1 MKRYVSERIGDDY
14 LNWQVGKNVLIS
26 TPTGSG
32 KTTFV
37 IEVLLRHA
45 IRQGKHVVYYCNRR
59 ILNDQFSVIS
69 EERIKKMYSG
79 SGDISAEEALS
90 HLHIFTYQYMERLK
104 THPNVYYE
112 NENTGEKIKLQPDD
126 ILYYV
131 FDEAHYCISDA
142 IINANTNYWLDSS
155 RRDKDKLKK
164 SICVYLTATPE
175 PLYLF
180 LGQSDFFKAQL
191 EENLYKAI
199 TTVFGN
205 RQKLSEQINKFL
217 AFMEKGIQT
226 HISPGGR
233 IKKEIKLPSKK
244 DLQLALQDGA
254 DAPLQP
260 WYNQLEN
267 IISARKNA
275 DYYYT
280 DCSDYSHVK
289 PVYFHKYEDLIQEI
303 EASNSQKWLVF
314 VDNEYQGKRF
324 LEELINEG
332 IEDVG
337 FLSRN
342 EIDHNEESKDVYD
355 DIVTY
360 ESYECRILITTSV
373 LDCGINICDPKVKNI
388 VIACDNKTGFL
399 QMLGRKRIEQGEE
412 LRLFIKA
419 YNFHTIHQRLR
430 YFNTLL
436 KELVIFSLK
445 NEIECMGN
453 NLHYPS
459 YSSIGDGNIYTAA
472 ITQTA
477 QEKLGDTIA
486 DFRPIWYIQ
495 GSQRITIDSYYGHE
509 IERMAKDQTN
519 IERHFSEFRYS
530 RTLLLYL
537 LLQMKEYES
546 AFKDYRQYSE
556 AFNRLCE
563 FAKEFMDNDEAIDRG
578 DLRAWLMMDELKKER
593 DELLGEYQKENIKK
607 FSKDVEREDA
617 FFLKTQLAWIEKEYD
632 EKCWLNYV
640 GVMNELNSYLKD
652 LAESKKILD
661 ETEQEEFAE
670 KCLSII
676 LRLPVTPE
684 TLKKDAS
691 RYRIKGID
699 GRKKLPGKKKL
710 NQCFQELKLPYEIVS
725 KQRSVENQRHT
736 FWIIVQREN

>member
-14 LNWQVGKNVLIS
+14 LNWQVGENVLIS

-104 THPNVYYE
+104 THPNVYYK
-112 NENTGEKIKLQPDD
+112 NENTGEKIKLQADD

-142 IINANTNYWLDSS
+142 IINANTNYWFDSS
-155 RRDKDKLKK
+155 CRDKDKLKK

-199 TTVFGN
+199 TTVFDN
-205 RQKLSEQINKFL
+205 RQKLSEQIEKFL
-217 AFMEKGIQT
+217 TFMEKGIQT
-226 HISPGGR
+226 QKSPSGS
-233 IKKEIKLPSKK
+233 IQKTIKLPDQKSF
-244 DLQLALQDGA
+244 QLALQDGT
-254 DAPLQP
+254 DAPLQS

-267 IISARKNA
+267 MIRARKNV
-275 DYYYT
+275 DYNYT
-280 DCSDYSHVK
+280 DRPDYSHLK
-289 PVYFHKYEDLIQEI
+289 PVYFHEYEDLIHEI
-303 EASNSQKWLVF
+303 EATSGQKWLIF
-314 VDNEYQGKRF
+314 VDNEKKGKKF
-324 LEELINEG
+324 LEELVNEG

-337 FLSRN
+337 FLSRY
-342 EIDHNEESKDVYD
+342 EIDHNEGSKAVYD

-399 QMLGRKRIEQGEE
+399 QMLGRKRIEQDEE
-412 LRLFIKA
+412 LRLFIKV
-419 YNFHTIHQRLR
+419 YDFHIIYHRLR

-436 KELVIFSLK
+436 KKLITFSLK
-445 NEIECMGN
+445 NEIRCMGRKN
-453 NLHYPS
+453 H
-459 YSSIGDGNIYTAA
+459 SSGDGNLYVGA
-472 ITQTA
+472 IKQTE
-477 QEKLGDTIA
+477 QEKLGDVIVGLNQL
-486 DFRPIWYIQ
+486 WYIVE
-495 GSQRITIDSYYGHE
+495 SPKRTIDSYYGYE
-509 IERMAKDQTN
+509 MERMAKDQTN

-563 FAKEFMDNDEAIDRG
+563 FAKEFMDNDKAIDRG

-607 FSKDVEREDA
+607 FSKDVKREDA
-617 FFLKTQLAWIEKEYD
+617 FFLKNQLAWIGKEYD

-684 TLKKDAS
+684 TLKNDAS

-725 KQRSVENQRHT
+725 KQRSVENRRPT

>member
-14 LNWQVGKNVLIS
+14 LNWQVGENVLIS
-26 TPTGSG
+26 TSTGSG

-104 THPNVYYE
+104 THPNVYYK

-180 LGQSDFFKAQL
+180 LEQSDFFKVQL

-199 TTVFGN
+199 TTVFSN

-226 HISPGGR
+226 HKSPGGS
-233 IKKEIKLPSKK
+233 IQKTIKLPDQKS
-244 DLQLALQDGA
+244 LQLALRDGT
-254 DAPLQP
+254 DAPLQT

-267 IISARKNA
+267 MIKAKKNV

-280 DCSDYSHVK
+280 DSPDYSHLK
-289 PVYFHKYEDLIQEI
+289 PVYFHEYEDLIHEI
-303 EASNSQKWLVF
+303 EATSGQKWLIF
-314 VDNEYQGKRF
+314 VDNEKKGKKF
-324 LEELINEG
+324 LEELVNEG

-337 FLSRN
+337 FLSRY
-342 EIDHNEESKDVYD
+342 EIDHNEESKAVYD

-399 QMLGRKRIEQGEE
+399 QMLGRKRIEQDEE
-412 LRLFIKA
+412 LRLFIKV
-419 YNFHTIHQRLR
+419 YDFHIIYHRLR

-436 KELVIFSLK
+436 KKLITFSLK
-445 NEIECMGN
+445 NEIRCMGRKN
-453 NLHYPS
+453 H
-459 YSSIGDGNIYTAA
+459 SSGDGNLYVGA
-472 ITQTA
+472 IKQTE
-477 QEKLGDTIA
+477 QEKLGDVIVGLNQL
-486 DFRPIWYIQ
+486 WYIVE
-495 GSQRITIDSYYGHE
+495 SPKRTIDSYYGYE

-563 FAKEFMDNDEAIDRG
+563 FAKEFMDNDKAIDRG

-607 FSKDVEREDA
+607 FSKDVKREDA
-617 FFLKTQLAWIEKEYD
+617 FFLKNQLAWIGKEYD

-652 LAESKKILD
+652 LEESKKILD

-684 TLKKDAS
+684 TLKNDAS

-725 KQRSVENQRHT
+725 KQRSVENRRPT

>member
-14 LNWQVGKNVLIS
+14 LNWQVGENVLIS

-69 EERIKKMYSG
+69 KERIKKIYSG

-199 TTVFGN
+199 TTVFDN
-205 RQKLSEQINKFL
+205 RQKLSEQIEKFL
-217 AFMEKGIQT
+217 TFMEKGIQT
-226 HISPGGR
+226 TKSPSGS
-233 IKKEIKLPSKK
+233 IQKTIKLPDQKS
-244 DLQLALQDGA
+244 LQLALQDGT
-254 DAPLQP
+254 DAPLQS

-267 IISARKNA
+267 MIRARKNV
-275 DYYYT
+275 DYNYT
-280 DCSDYSHVK
+280 DRPDYSHLK
-289 PVYFHKYEDLIQEI
+289 PVYFHEYEDLIHEI
-303 EASNSQKWLVF
+303 EATSGQKWLIF
-314 VDNEYQGKRF
+314 VDNEKKGKKF
-324 LEELINEG
+324 LEELVNEG

-337 FLSRN
+337 FLSRY
-342 EIDHNEESKDVYD
+342 EIDHNEESRAVYD

-399 QMLGRKRIEQGEE
+399 QMLGRKRIEQDEE
-412 LRLFIKA
+412 LRLFIKV
-419 YNFHTIHQRLR
+419 YDFHIIYHRLR

-436 KELVIFSLK
+436 KKLITFSLK
-445 NEIECMGN
+445 NEIRCMGRKN
-453 NLHYPS
+453 H
-459 YSSIGDGNIYTAA
+459 SSGDGNLYVGA
-472 ITQTA
+472 IKQTE
-477 QEKLGDTIA
+477 QEKLGDVIVGLNQL
-486 DFRPIWYIQ
+486 WYIVE
-495 GSQRITIDSYYGHE
+495 SPKRTIDSYYGHE

-530 RTLLLYL
+530 HTLLLYL

-578 DLRAWLMMDELKKER
+578 DLRAWLMMDDLKKER
-593 DELLGEYQKENIKK
+593 DELLGEYQKEDIKK
-607 FSKDVEREDA
+607 FSKYVQREDA

-684 TLKKDAS
+684 TLKNDAS

-725 KQRSVENQRHT
+725 KQRSVENRRPT

>member
-90 HLHIFTYQYMERLK
+90 RLHIFTYQYMERLK

-180 LGQSDFFKAQL
+180 LEQSDFFKVQL

-199 TTVFGN
+199 TTVFSN

-226 HISPGGR
+226 HKSPGGS
-233 IKKEIKLPSKK
+233 IQKTIKLPDQKS
-244 DLQLALQDGA
+244 LQLALRDGT
-254 DAPLQP
+254 DAPLQT

-267 IISARKNA
+267 MIKAKKNV

-280 DCSDYSHVK
+280 DSPDYSHLK
-289 PVYFHKYEDLIQEI
+289 PAYFHEYEDLIHEI
-303 EASNSQKWLVF
+303 KATSSQKWLIF
-314 VDNEYQGKRF
+314 VDNEDQGKKF
-324 LEELINEG
+324 VKQLVNEG
-332 IEDVG
+332 VEDVG

-355 DIVTY
+355 NIVTY

-399 QMLGRKRIEQGEE
+399 QMLGRKRIEQDEE
-412 LRLFIKA
+412 LRLFIKV
-419 YNFHTIHQRLR
+419 YDFHIIYHRLR

-436 KELVIFSLK
+436 KKLITFSLK
-445 NEIECMGN
+445 NEIRCMGRKN
-453 NLHYPS
+453 H
-459 YSSIGDGNIYTAA
+459 SSGDGNLYVGA
-472 ITQTA
+472 IKQTE
-477 QEKLGDTIA
+477 QEKLGDVIVGLNQL
-486 DFRPIWYIQ
+486 WYIVE
-495 GSQRITIDSYYGHE
+495 SPKRTIDSYYGHE

-607 FSKDVEREDA
+607 FSKYVQREDA

-684 TLKKDAS
+684 TLKNDAS

>member
-14 LNWQVGKNVLIS
+14 LNWQVGENVLIS
-26 TPTGSG
+26 TSTGSG

-104 THPNVYYE
+104 THPNVYYK
-112 NENTGEKIKLQPDD
+112 NENTGEKIKLQADD

-142 IINANTNYWLDSS
+142 IINANTNYWFDSS

-199 TTVFGN
+199 TTVFDN
-205 RQKLSEQINKFL
+205 RQKLSEQIEKFL
-217 AFMEKGIQT
+217 TFVEKGIQT
-226 HISPGGR
+226 QKSPSGS
-233 IKKEIKLPSKK
+233 IQKTIKLPDQKSF
-244 DLQLALQDGA
+244 QLALQDGT
-254 DAPLQP
+254 DALLQS

-267 IISARKNA
+267 MIRARKNV
-275 DYYYT
+275 DYNYT
-280 DCSDYSHVK
+280 DRPDYSHLK
-289 PVYFHKYEDLIQEI
+289 PVYFHEYEDLIHEI
-303 EASNSQKWLVF
+303 EATSGQKWLIF
-314 VDNEYQGKRF
+314 VDNEKKGKKF
-324 LEELINEG
+324 LEELVNEG

-337 FLSRN
+337 FLSRY
-342 EIDHNEESKDVYD
+342 EIDHNEESKAVYD

-399 QMLGRKRIEQGEE
+399 QMLGRKRIEQDEE
-412 LRLFIKA
+412 LRLFIKV
-419 YNFHTIHQRLR
+419 YDFHIIYHRLR

-436 KELVIFSLK
+436 KKLITFSLK
-445 NEIECMGN
+445 NEIRCMGRKN
-453 NLHYPS
+453 H
-459 YSSIGDGNIYTAA
+459 SSGDGNLYVGA
-472 ITQTA
+472 IKQTE
-477 QEKLGDTIA
+477 QEKLGDVIVGLNQL
-486 DFRPIWYIQ
+486 WYIVE
-495 GSQRITIDSYYGHE
+495 SPKRTIDSYYGYE

-563 FAKEFMDNDEAIDRG
+563 FAKEFMDNDKAIDRG

-607 FSKDVEREDA
+607 FSKDVKREDA
-617 FFLKTQLAWIEKEYD
+617 FFLKNQLAWIGKEYD

-684 TLKKDAS
+684 TLKNDAS

-725 KQRSVENQRHT
+725 KQRSVENRRPT

>member
-14 LNWQVGKNVLIS
+14 LNWQVGENVLIS
-26 TPTGSG
+26 TSTGSG

-104 THPNVYYE
+104 THPNVYYK
-112 NENTGEKIKLQPDD
+112 NENTGEKIKLQADD

-142 IINANTNYWLDSS
+142 IINANTNYWFDSS

-199 TTVFGN
+199 TTVFDN
-205 RQKLSEQINKFL
+205 RQKLSEQIEKFL
-217 AFMEKGIQT
+217 TFMEKGIQT
-226 HISPGGR
+226 QKSPSGS
-233 IKKEIKLPSKK
+233 IQKTIKLPDQKSF
-244 DLQLALQDGA
+244 QLALQDGT
-254 DAPLQP
+254 DALLQS

-267 IISARKNA
+267 MIRARKNV
-275 DYYYT
+275 DYNYT
-280 DCSDYSHVK
+280 DRPDYSHLK
-289 PVYFHKYEDLIQEI
+289 PVYFHEYEDLIHEI
-303 EASNSQKWLVF
+303 EATSGQKWLIF
-314 VDNEYQGKRF
+314 VDNEKKGKKF
-324 LEELINEG
+324 LEELVNEG

-337 FLSRN
+337 FLSRY
-342 EIDHNEESKDVYD
+342 EIDHNEESKAVYD

-399 QMLGRKRIEQGEE
+399 QMLGRKRIEQDEE
-412 LRLFIKA
+412 LRLFIKV
-419 YNFHTIHQRLR
+419 YDFHIIYHRLR

-436 KELVIFSLK
+436 KKLITFSLK
-445 NEIECMGN
+445 NEIRCMGRKN
-453 NLHYPS
+453 H
-459 YSSIGDGNIYTAA
+459 SSGDGNLYVGA
-472 ITQTA
+472 IKQTE
-477 QEKLGDTIA
+477 QEKLGDVIVGLNQL
-486 DFRPIWYIQ
+486 WYIVE
-495 GSQRITIDSYYGHE
+495 SPKRTIDSYYGYE

-563 FAKEFMDNDEAIDRG
+563 FAKEFMDNDKAIDRG

-607 FSKDVEREDA
+607 FSKDVKREDA
-617 FFLKTQLAWIEKEYD
+617 FFLKNQLAWIGKEYD

-684 TLKKDAS
+684 TLKNDAS

-725 KQRSVENQRHT
+725 KQRSVENRRPT

>member
-1 MKRYVSERIGDDY
+1 
-14 LNWQVGKNVLIS
+14 
-26 TPTGSG
+26 
-32 KTTFV
+32 
-37 IEVLLRHA
+37 
-45 IRQGKHVVYYCNRR
+45 
-59 ILNDQFSVIS
+59 
-69 EERIKKMYSG
+69 
-79 SGDISAEEALS
+79 
-90 HLHIFTYQYMERLK
+90 
-104 THPNVYYE
+104 
-112 NENTGEKIKLQPDD
+112 
-126 ILYYV
+126 
-131 FDEAHYCISDA
+131 
-142 IINANTNYWLDSS
+142 
-155 RRDKDKLKK
+155 
-164 SICVYLTATPE
+164 
-175 PLYLF
+175 
-180 LGQSDFFKAQL
+180 
-191 EENLYKAI
+191 
-199 TTVFGN
+199 
-205 RQKLSEQINKFL
+205 
-217 AFMEKGIQT
+217 MEKGIQT
-226 HISPGGR
+226 HKSPGGS
-233 IKKEIKLPSKK
+233 IQKTIKLPDQKS
-244 DLQLALQDGA
+244 LQLALRDGT
-254 DAPLQP
+254 DAPLQT

-267 IISARKNA
+267 MIKAKKNV
-275 DYYYT
+275 DYNYT

-337 FLSRN
+337 FLSRY
-342 EIDHNEESKDVYD
+342 EIDHNEESKAVYD

-399 QMLGRKRIEQGEE
+399 QMLGRKRIEQDEE
-412 LRLFIKA
+412 LRLFIKV
-419 YNFHTIHQRLR
+419 YDFHIIYHRLR

-436 KELVIFSLK
+436 KKLITFSLK
-445 NEIECMGN
+445 NEIRCMGRKN
-453 NLHYPS
+453 H
-459 YSSIGDGNIYTAA
+459 SSGDGNLYVGA
-472 ITQTA
+472 IKQTE
-477 QEKLGDTIA
+477 QEKLGDVIVGLNQL
-486 DFRPIWYIQ
+486 WYIVE
-495 GSQRITIDSYYGHE
+495 SPKRTIDSYYGYE

-563 FAKEFMDNDEAIDRG
+563 FAKEFMDNDKAIDRG

-607 FSKDVEREDA
+607 FSKYVQREDA
-617 FFLKTQLAWIEKEYD
+617 FFLKNQLAWIGKEYD

-670 KCLSII
+670 KCLAII

-684 TLKKDAS
+684 TLKNDAS

>member
-1 MKRYVSERIGDDY
+1 MKRYGSERIGDDY
-14 LNWQVGKNVLIS
+14 LNWQVGENVLIS
-26 TPTGSG
+26 TSTGSG

-104 THPNVYYE
+104 THPNVYYK
-112 NENTGEKIKLQPDD
+112 NENTGEKIKLQADD

-142 IINANTNYWLDSS
+142 IINANTNYWFDSS

-199 TTVFGN
+199 TTVFDN
-205 RQKLSEQINKFL
+205 RQKLSEQIEKFL
-217 AFMEKGIQT
+217 TFMEKGIQT
-226 HISPGGR
+226 QKSPSGS
-233 IKKEIKLPSKK
+233 IQKTIKLPDQKSF
-244 DLQLALQDGA
+244 QLALQDGT
-254 DAPLQP
+254 DAPLQS

-267 IISARKNA
+267 MIRARKNV
-275 DYYYT
+275 DYNYT
-280 DCSDYSHVK
+280 DRPDYSHLK
-289 PVYFHKYEDLIQEI
+289 PVYFHEYEDLIHEI
-303 EASNSQKWLVF
+303 EATSGQKWLIF
-314 VDNEYQGKRF
+314 VDNEKKGKKF
-324 LEELINEG
+324 LEELVNEG

-337 FLSRN
+337 FLSRY
-342 EIDHNEESKDVYD
+342 EIDHNEESKAVYD

-399 QMLGRKRIEQGEE
+399 QMLGRKRIEQDEE
-412 LRLFIKA
+412 LRLFIKV
-419 YNFHTIHQRLR
+419 YDFHIIYHRLR

-436 KELVIFSLK
+436 KKLITFSLK
-445 NEIECMGN
+445 NEIRCMGRKN
-453 NLHYPS
+453 H
-459 YSSIGDGNIYTAA
+459 SSGDGNLYVGA
-472 ITQTA
+472 IKQTE
-477 QEKLGDTIA
+477 QEKLGDVIVGLNQL
-486 DFRPIWYIQ
+486 WYIVE
-495 GSQRITIDSYYGHE
+495 SPKRTIDSYYGYE

-563 FAKEFMDNDEAIDRG
+563 FAKEFMDNDKAIDRG

-607 FSKDVEREDA
+607 FSKDVKREDA
-617 FFLKTQLAWIEKEYD
+617 FFLKNQLAWIGKEYD

-684 TLKKDAS
+684 TLKNDAS

-725 KQRSVENQRHT
+725 KQRSVENRRPT

>member
-14 LNWQVGKNVLIS
+14 LNWQVGENVLIS

-112 NENTGEKIKLQPDD
+112 NENTGEKIKLQADD

-180 LGQSDFFKAQL
+180 LGRSDFFKAQL

-199 TTVFGN
+199 TTVFDN
-205 RQKLSEQINKFL
+205 RQKLSEQIEKFL
-217 AFMEKGIQT
+217 TFMEKGIQT
-226 HISPGGR
+226 TKSPSGS
-233 IKKEIKLPSKK
+233 IQKTIKLPDQKS
-244 DLQLALQDGA
+244 LQLALQDGT
-254 DAPLQP
+254 DAPLQS

-267 IISARKNA
+267 MIRARKNV
-275 DYYYT
+275 DYNYT

-337 FLSRN
+337 FLSRY
-342 EIDHNEESKDVYD
+342 EIDHNEESKAVYD

-399 QMLGRKRIEQGEE
+399 QMLGRKRIEQDEE
-412 LRLFIKA
+412 LRLFIKV
-419 YNFHTIHQRLR
+419 YDFHIIYHRLR

-436 KELVIFSLK
+436 KKLITFSLK
-445 NEIECMGN
+445 NEIRCMGRKN
-453 NLHYPS
+453 H
-459 YSSIGDGNIYTAA
+459 SSGDGNLYVGA
-472 ITQTA
+472 IKQTE
-477 QEKLGDTIA
+477 QEKLGDVIVGLNQL
-486 DFRPIWYIQ
+486 WYIVE
-495 GSQRITIDSYYGHE
+495 SPKRTIDSYYGYE

-563 FAKEFMDNDEAIDRG
+563 FAKEFMDNDKAIDRG

-607 FSKDVEREDA
+607 FSKYVQREDA
-617 FFLKTQLAWIEKEYD
+617 FFLKNQLAWIGKEYD

-670 KCLSII
+670 KCLAII

-684 TLKKDAS
+684 TLKNDAS

>member
-14 LNWQVGKNVLIS
+14 LNWQVGENVLIS

-69 EERIKKMYSG
+69 KERIKKIYSG

-112 NENTGEKIKLQPDD
+112 NENTGEKIKLQADD

-199 TTVFGN
+199 TTVFDN
-205 RQKLSEQINKFL
+205 RQKLSEQIEKFL
-217 AFMEKGIQT
+217 TFMEKGIQT
-226 HISPGGR
+226 TKSPSGS
-233 IKKEIKLPSKK
+233 IQKTIKLPDQKS
-244 DLQLALQDGA
+244 LQLALQDGT
-254 DAPLQP
+254 DAPLQS

-267 IISARKNA
+267 MIRARKNV
-275 DYYYT
+275 DYNYT
-280 DCSDYSHVK
+280 DRPDYSHLK
-289 PVYFHKYEDLIQEI
+289 PVYFHEYEDLIHEI
-303 EASNSQKWLVF
+303 EATSGQKWLIF
-314 VDNEYQGKRF
+314 VDNEKKGKKF
-324 LEELINEG
+324 LEELVNEG

-337 FLSRN
+337 FLSRY
-342 EIDHNEESKDVYD
+342 EIDHNEESKAVYD

-399 QMLGRKRIEQGEE
+399 QMLGRKRIEQDEE
-412 LRLFIKA
+412 LRLFIKV
-419 YNFHTIHQRLR
+419 YDFHIIYHRLR

-436 KELVIFSLK
+436 KKLITFSLK
-445 NEIECMGN
+445 NEIRCMGRKN
-453 NLHYPS
+453 H
-459 YSSIGDGNIYTAA
+459 SSGDGNLYVGA
-472 ITQTA
+472 IKQTE
-477 QEKLGDTIA
+477 QEKLGDVIVGLNQL
-486 DFRPIWYIQ
+486 WYIVE
-495 GSQRITIDSYYGHE
+495 SPKRTIDSYYGHE
-509 IERMAKDQTN
+509 IERIAKDQTN

-617 FFLKTQLAWIEKEYD
+617 FFLKNQLAWIGKEYD

-661 ETEQEEFAE
+661 ETEQEKFAE

-684 TLKKDAS
+684 TLKNDAS

>member
-14 LNWQVGKNVLIS
+14 LNWQVGENVLIS
-26 TPTGSG
+26 TSTGSG

-104 THPNVYYE
+104 THPNVYYK

-180 LGQSDFFKAQL
+180 LEQSDFFKVQL

-199 TTVFGN
+199 TTVFSN

-226 HISPGGR
+226 QKSPGGR

-244 DLQLALQDGA
+244 DLRFALQDGT
-254 DAPLQP
+254 DAPLQS

-267 IISARKNA
+267 MIRARKNV
-275 DYYYT
+275 DYNYT
-280 DCSDYSHVK
+280 DRPDYSHLK
-289 PVYFHKYEDLIQEI
+289 PVYFHEYEDLIHEI
-303 EASNSQKWLVF
+303 EATSGQKWLIF
-314 VDNEYQGKRF
+314 VDNEKKGKKF
-324 LEELINEG
+324 LEELVNEG

-337 FLSRN
+337 FLSRY
-342 EIDHNEESKDVYD
+342 EIDHNEESKAVYD

-399 QMLGRKRIEQGEE
+399 QMLGRKRIEQDEE
-412 LRLFIKA
+412 LRLFIKV
-419 YNFHTIHQRLR
+419 YDFHIIYHRLR

-436 KELVIFSLK
+436 KKLITFSLK
-445 NEIECMGN
+445 NEIRCMGRKN
-453 NLHYPS
+453 H
-459 YSSIGDGNIYTAA
+459 SSGDGNLYVGA
-472 ITQTA
+472 IKQTE
-477 QEKLGDTIA
+477 QEKLGDVIVGLNQL
-486 DFRPIWYIQ
+486 WYIVE
-495 GSQRITIDSYYGHE
+495 SPKRTIDSYYGYE

-556 AFNRLCE
+556 AFNRICE
-563 FAKEFMDNDEAIDRG
+563 FAKKFMDNDEAIDRG
-578 DLRAWLMMDELKKER
+578 DLRAWLMKDELKKER

-607 FSKDVEREDA
+607 FSKYVQREDA

-652 LAESKKILD
+652 LEESKKILD

-684 TLKKDAS
+684 TLKNDAS

-736 FWIIVQREN
+736 FWSIVQREN

>member
-14 LNWQVGKNVLIS
+14 LNWQVGENVLIS
-26 TPTGSG
+26 TPTGLG

-69 EERIKKMYSG
+69 KERIKKIYSG

-112 NENTGEKIKLQPDD
+112 NENTGEKIKLQADD

-191 EENLYKAI
+191 EESLYKAI
-199 TTVFGN
+199 TTVFDN
-205 RQKLSEQINKFL
+205 RQKLSEQIEKFL
-217 AFMEKGIQT
+217 TFMEKGIQT
-226 HISPGGR
+226 TKSPSGS
-233 IKKEIKLPSKK
+233 IQKTIKLPDQKS
-244 DLQLALQDGA
+244 LQLALQDGT
-254 DAPLQP
+254 DAPLQS

-267 IISARKNA
+267 MIRARKNV
-275 DYYYT
+275 DYNYT
-280 DCSDYSHVK
+280 DRPDYSHLK
-289 PVYFHKYEDLIQEI
+289 PVYFHEYEDLMHEI
-303 EASNSQKWLVF
+303 EATSGQKWLIF
-314 VDNEYQGKRF
+314 VDNEKKGKKF
-324 LEELINEG
+324 LEELVNEG

-337 FLSRN
+337 FLSRY
-342 EIDHNEESKDVYD
+342 EIDHNEESKAVYD

-399 QMLGRKRIEQGEE
+399 QMLGRKRIEQDEE
-412 LRLFIKA
+412 LRLFIKV
-419 YNFHTIHQRLR
+419 YDFHIIYHRLR

-436 KELVIFSLK
+436 KKLITFSLK
-445 NEIECMGN
+445 NEIRCMGRKN
-453 NLHYPS
+453 H
-459 YSSIGDGNIYTAA
+459 SSGDGNLYVGA
-472 ITQTA
+472 IKQTE
-477 QEKLGDTIA
+477 QEKLGDVIVGLNQL
-486 DFRPIWYIQ
+486 WYIVE
-495 GSQRITIDSYYGHE
+495 SPKRTIDSYYGHE

-578 DLRAWLMMDELKKER
+578 DLRAWLMMDDLKKER

-607 FSKDVEREDA
+607 FSKYVQREDA

-684 TLKKDAS
+684 TLKNDAS

-725 KQRSVENQRHT
+725 KQRSVENRRPT

>member
-1 MKRYVSERIGDDY
+1 M
-14 LNWQVGKNVLIS
+14 NWQVGENVLIS
-26 TPTGSG
+26 TPTGLG

-69 EERIKKMYSG
+69 KERIKKIYSG

-112 NENTGEKIKLQPDD
+112 NENTGEKIKLQADD

-191 EENLYKAI
+191 EESLYKAI
-199 TTVFGN
+199 TTVFDN
-205 RQKLSEQINKFL
+205 RQKLSEQIEKFL
-217 AFMEKGIQT
+217 TFMEKGIQT
-226 HISPGGR
+226 TKSPSGS
-233 IKKEIKLPSKK
+233 IQKTIKLPDQKS
-244 DLQLALQDGA
+244 LQLALQDGT
-254 DAPLQP
+254 DAPLQS

-267 IISARKNA
+267 MIRARKNV
-275 DYYYT
+275 DYNYT
-280 DCSDYSHVK
+280 DRPDYSHLK
-289 PVYFHKYEDLIQEI
+289 PVYFHEYEDLMHEI
-303 EASNSQKWLVF
+303 EATSGQKWLIF
-314 VDNEYQGKRF
+314 VDNEKKGKKF
-324 LEELINEG
+324 LEELVNEG

-337 FLSRN
+337 FLSRY
-342 EIDHNEESKDVYD
+342 EIDHNEESKAVYD

-399 QMLGRKRIEQGEE
+399 QMLGRKRIEQDEE
-412 LRLFIKA
+412 LRLFIKV
-419 YNFHTIHQRLR
+419 YDFHIIYHRLR

-436 KELVIFSLK
+436 KKLITFSLK
-445 NEIECMGN
+445 NEIRCMGRKN
-453 NLHYPS
+453 H
-459 YSSIGDGNIYTAA
+459 SSGDGNLYVGA
-472 ITQTA
+472 IKQTE
-477 QEKLGDTIA
+477 QEKLGDVIVGLNQL
-486 DFRPIWYIQ
+486 WYIVE
-495 GSQRITIDSYYGHE
+495 SPKRTIDSYYGHE

-578 DLRAWLMMDELKKER
+578 DLRAWLMMDDLKKER

-607 FSKDVEREDA
+607 FSKYVQREDA

-684 TLKKDAS
+684 TLKNDAS

-725 KQRSVENQRHT
+725 KQRSVENRRPT

>member
-14 LNWQVGKNVLIS
+14 LNWQVGENVLIS

-90 HLHIFTYQYMERLK
+90 RLHIFTYQYMERLK

-112 NENTGEKIKLQPDD
+112 NENTGEKIKLQADD

-164 SICVYLTATPE
+164 SICVYLAATPE

-180 LGQSDFFKAQL
+180 LGRSDFFKAQL

-199 TTVFGN
+199 TTVFDN
-205 RQKLSEQINKFL
+205 RQKLSEQIEKFL
-217 AFMEKGIQT
+217 TFMEKGIQT
-226 HISPGGR
+226 TKSPSGS
-233 IKKEIKLPSKK
+233 IQKTIKLPDQKS
-244 DLQLALQDGA
+244 LQLALQDGT
-254 DAPLQP
+254 DAPLQS

-267 IISARKNA
+267 MIRARKNV
-275 DYYYT
+275 DYNYT

-337 FLSRN
+337 FLSRY
-342 EIDHNEESKDVYD
+342 EIDHNEESKAVYD

-399 QMLGRKRIEQGEE
+399 QMLGRKRIEQDEE
-412 LRLFIKA
+412 LRLFIKV
-419 YNFHTIHQRLR
+419 YDFHIIYHRLR

-436 KELVIFSLK
+436 KKLITFSLK
-445 NEIECMGN
+445 NEIRCMGRKN
-453 NLHYPS
+453 H
-459 YSSIGDGNIYTAA
+459 SSGDGNLYVGA
-472 ITQTA
+472 IKQTE
-477 QEKLGDTIA
+477 QEKLGDVIVGLNQL
-486 DFRPIWYIQ
+486 WYIVE
-495 GSQRITIDSYYGHE
+495 SPKRTIDSYYGYE

-563 FAKEFMDNDEAIDRG
+563 FAKEFMDNDKAIDRG

-607 FSKDVEREDA
+607 FSKYVQREDA

-670 KCLSII
+670 KCLAII

-684 TLKKDAS
+684 TLKNDAS